1 MMGSV
6 GREQASAICGQSRCW
21 FVERSSFVDVLPK
34 RRPRSTEDSAL
45 CQQLSLLSAMTYA
58 PDVAELVPE
67 CKPYASGSEVYQL
80 TTTVW
85 VTRKED
91 EPKTGTE
98 SESTEKH

>member
-1 MMGSV
+1 
-6 GREQASAICGQSRCW
+6 
-21 FVERSSFVDVLPK
+21 
-34 RRPRSTEDSAL
+34 
-45 CQQLSLLSAMTYA
+45 MTYA